1 MPKYTNQSFFVKRAL
16 NTLLGMSALLLP
28 SIQTVSAQATETTPA
43 EQPNIVFIIADDLG
57 RQDISLYGSTLYETP
72 NIDKLA
78 EQGMSFDNAYA
89 AHPRCVPSR
98 MSLLS
103 GKASARLGSELI
115 NRKHF
120 LPVEEVTF
128 AEHFQQAGYRTGYI
142 GKWHLGKTA
151 EAWPQGQGFDESLLA
166 GSAGAPDSYF
176 FPYGARTAN
185 GKATFGHI
193 KAEKGEYLSDRL
205 TAEAEGFIS
214 RNAKKPFLLVLSHYA
229 VHTPLQA
236 KQQDIDYYNDKL
248 KSLNIKPGIKNNM
261 PDLISDPDGISQYK
275 SEQNHP
281 VYAAMVQN
289 FDESVA
295 RVTKKLEELGLAD
308 NTIIML
314 TSDHGGLSSRGP
326 NTRELATSNLP
337 YRQGKGWLYEGGIR
351 VPFIVKWP
359 GKIKPGSVSQ
369 TQVTGSDHFPSLLAM
384 ANLPLQPTQHIDGE
398 SYVKALKGETYQR
411 PAMFWHSP
419 IGRPGATGD
428 RNSSA
433 MIEGDWKLIHW
444 FDDGYYELF
453 NLAKDKGELNN
464 VAQQNPEKLATM
476 QQQLSAWLKDANALY
491 RKPGSKMKWDLSAD
505 KKSDPKASFQWK

>member
-1 MPKYTNQSFFVKRAL
+1 
-16 NTLLGMSALLLP
+16 MSALLLP
-28 SIQTVSAQATETTPA
+28 SIQTAGAQAIKTA
-43 EQPNIVFIIADDLG
+43 SSAQPNIVFIIADDLG
-57 RQDISLYGSTLYETP
+57 RQDISLYGSALYETP

-78 EQGMSFDNAYA
+78 QQGMRFDNAYA

-103 GKASARLGSELI
+103 GKASARLGSELV

-142 GKWHLGKTA
+142 GKWHLGKTT
-151 EAWPQGQGFDESLLA
+151 EAWPEGQGFDENMLA

-176 FPYGARTAN
+176 FPYGAKSAN
-185 GKATFGHI
+185 GKATFGNI
-193 KAEKGEYLSDRL
+193 KGEQGEYLSDRL

-214 RNAKKPFLLVLSHYA
+214 RNADKPFLLVLSHYA

-236 KQQDIDYYNDKL
+236 KKEDIAYFNQKL
-248 KSLNIKPGIKNNM
+248 KTLKMKPGGKKDM

-275 SEQNHP
+275 SKQNHP
-281 VYAAMVQN
+281 VYAAMLHSL
-289 FDESVA
+289 DESVA
-295 RVTKKLEELGLAD
+295 RVTKQLEQVGLAD

-337 YRQGKGWLYEGGIR
+337 YRQGKGWLYDGGIR

-359 GKIKPGSVSQ
+359 GKVKPGSVSQ
-369 TQVTGSDHFPSLLAM
+369 TQVTGTDHFPSLLAM
-384 ANLPLQPTQHIDGE
+384 ANLPLHPEQHIDGE
-398 SYVKALKGETYQR
+398 NYVKALEGITYQR

-433 MIEGDWKLIHW
+433 MIDGDWKLVHW

-453 NLAKDKGELNN
+453 NLAKDKGELTN
-464 VAQQNPEKLATM
+464 VAEQNPEKVANM

-491 RKPGSKMKWDLSAD
+491 RKPESKMKWDLTID
-505 KKSDPKASFQWK
+505 NKTDEKASFQWK